1 MAADRQFVWD
11 KGFPGF
17 GVQITSTG
25 HKSFIYQYR
34 AGVTSRRMKLD
45 GGWFR
50 HEAQRAGKAAPALKG
65 TERAIAKR
73 EAEAVRGAVAQGRDP
88 LAEMRKSESADKNTF
103 KAISE
108 KYLEQDG
115 SRLRSKDQIKA
126 VLERHAYPRIGSKP
140 IDDLKRSE
148 IVRMLDKIEEKAGPV
163 AADRTL
169 AHVRK
174 ICNWHA
180 SRSDDFN
187 SPIVRGMARTKPK
200 ERRRQRILTDD
211 ELKAVWK
218 AAEGQLAPFG
228 WVVRY
233 ILLTMTRRNEAAR
246 MSRGEAIDGNWT
258 IPGRRH
264 KSKKDFL
271 LPLSQAAKD
280 LLAEIPTIGRRN
292 DPYVFTTNGK
302 TPISGFSKFKT
313 DFDKLCGVTGWTLHD
328 LRRTGRTLCSRAGAD
343 PDHAELAYGHTI
355 QGVRG
360 VYDVWQYRDEKLKVF
375 ELLAAQIDRIVNPT
389 DNVVA
394 FAPVM

>member
-1 MAADRQFVWD
+1 MAADRRFTWD
-11 KGFPGF
+11 RELPGF
-17 GVQITSTG
+17 GLQTTSTG
-25 HKSFIYQYR
+25 HKSFVYQYR
-34 AGVTSRRMKLD
+34 AGAVSRRMKLD

-50 HEAQRAGKAAPALKG
+50 FEADRSGKPAPALKG
-65 TERAIAKR
+65 TAKAIAKK

-88 LAEMRKSESADKNTF
+88 LAEMRKTENADKNTF
-103 KAISE
+103 KAIAE
-108 KYLEQDG
+108 KYLAQDG

-126 VLERHAYPRIGSKP
+126 VLERHAFPRIGIKP
-140 IDDLKRSE
+140 IDDLKRSD
-148 IVRMLDKIEEKAGPV
+148 IVRMLDKVEEDAGPV

-200 ERRRQRILTDD
+200 ERRRQRILSDD
-211 ELKAVWK
+211 ELRAVWK
-218 AAEGQLAPFG
+218 AAEGRQTPFD
-228 WVVRY
+228 WLVRY

-246 MSRGEAIDGNWT
+246 MSRGEAVDSNWT
-258 IPGRRH
+258 IPARRH

-271 LPLSQAAKD
+271 LPLSQAAAY
-280 LLAEIPTIGRRN
+280 LLSMIPTIGRRN
-292 DPYVFTTNGK
+292 DPYVFTTDGK
-302 TPISGFSKFKT
+302 TPISGFSKFKV
-313 DFDKLCGVTGWTLHD
+313 DFDKRCGVTGWTLHD

-360 VYDVWQYRDEKLKVF
+360 VYDVWEYRDEKLKVM
-375 ELLAAQIDRIVNPT
+375 ELLAAQIERIVHPVE
-389 DNVVA
+389 NVVA
-394 FAPVM
+394 IRG